1 MVRGYLVI
9 LEKIQMTLGLEK
21 KSALAADMHSANIYI
36 EAKHS
41 HKIHKCKKKK
51 PKTCILFPVSQLPR
65 RPVNK
70 GTRRQV

>member
-9 LEKIQMTLGLEK
+9 LEKIQMTLGLQK

-51 PKTCILFPVSQLPR
+51 TKNMYIISSKSATKKTSE
-65 RPVNK
+65 
-70 GTRRQV
+70 

>member
-41 HKIHKCKKKK
+41 HKIHKCKKKNQK
-51 PKTCILFPVSQLPR
+51 HVYYFQ
-65 RPVNK
+65 
-70 GTRRQV
+70 